1 MSNLKIQGNAGG
13 AGTTTLQSGNTSN
26 SPTFSL
32 PIADGTNGQALV
44 TNGSGVMSFAT
55 VGTDASL
62 ITSGTLPIARGG
74 TGTTSTTFADL
85 ATNVTGTLPVANGGT
100 GLATLTANNVILGN
114 GTSAP
119 SFVAPSTNGNVL
131 TSNGTTWT
139 SATPASG
146 SPLVFL
152 GTTFITSPVA
162 TVGFTGLNSS
172 TYIAFMLQF
181 QGMEPGSDG
190 NTLRMQVGN
199 SKYTGGSGGY
209 FTSNYY
215 ANVLTNGA
223 TNVNTGS
230 VSSWQLTSTGN
241 VRSSTNGGCHG
252 IAWVSQVS
260 NSSALPSFFSDV
272 SWWGYAAYT
281 SRAGGPLD
289 STEYAER
296 KLVTQVRLFYAS
308 GDINNGRV
316 SIYGLKAS

>member
-1 MSNLKIQGNAGG
+1 MSNLKIQGNASG
-13 AGTTTLQSGNTSN
+13 AGTTTLQSGNTATSV
-26 SPTFSL
+26 TFSL
-32 PIADGTNGQALV
+32 PTADGTNGQALI
-44 TNGSGVMSFAT
+44 TDGSGVMSFAT

-74 TGTTSTTFADL
+74 TGTTSTTFANL

-152 GTTFITSPVA
+152 GTTLITSAVA
-162 TVGFTGLNSS
+162 NVSFTGLSSS
-172 TYIAFMLQF
+172 TYIAFMIQY

-190 NTLRMQVGN
+190 NNLRMQVGN
-199 SKYTGGSGGY
+199 STYSGGW

-215 ANVLTNGA
+215 SNILVNGA
-223 TNVNTGS
+223 TNENTGS
-230 VSSWQLTSTGN
+230 VASWKLTDSN

-260 NSSALPSFFSDV
+260 NSSALPSFFSDT

-281 SRAGGPLD
+281 ARAGGPLD

-308 GDINNGRV
+308 GNINNGRV